1 MKASNIHRRDA
12 YRGDRGYVGHGAT
25 WDIAVLSMFP

>member
-1 MKASNIHRRDA
+1 LCLAECKIG
-12 YRGDRGYVGHGAT
+12 RGDRGCVGHGAT